1 MVTFNRDYRD
11 YKVVSVYDETDQ
23 DDQEADE
30 SAAFDSSQ
38 YIRDLAFWS
47 GLSLAIGIFIG
58 MAIVS
63 GWKGLP

>member
-11 YKVVSVYDETDQ
+11 YRVVSVYDETDQ
-23 DDQEADE
+23 DEQEASE
-30 SAAFDSSQ
+30 STEPALFDL
-38 YIRDLAFWS
+38 RDVVFWS